1 MGRKY
6 DFSGWATRNNIR
18 CADGLTIRKDAF
30 KDCDGMTVPIV
41 WSHIH
46 DDPEMVLGHAVLWNH
61 PDGVRIDGKFN
72 NTPKGR
78 QTKELVESGDVV
90 GLSIWANQLKKS
102 GNDVLHGTIR
112 EVSVVLAG
120 ANPGAYI
127 DTVMLAHSADGVI
140 DDDDFDAVITT
151 GEPIELMHSAKKRP
165 KPEPEEDD
173 EDEEEEEYEGEDEE
187 EEEYEEEDEDD
198 GDGGDEVAHS
208 ADEEDDE
215 EINEDETIGDVFDT
229 LNKKQ
234 KTAVYAI
241 LGQAL
246 ENAEEISHSAE
257 GENEMATYDED
268 MTVGEVFD
276 TLDEDQKTAVYAI
289 LGQALEDNDMDE
301 DDDDMKH
308 NVFDADDYYGGEY
321 ISHADIQAMTAD
333 IMSDAKRLGSL
344 REALEHGV
352 EEGNF
357 LAHAVYNHD
366 GVNGAEGTE
375 QTYGIADINYL
386 FPEAR
391 TLNNVP
397 EFIKRNDE
405 WVNIVI
411 NGTHHTPFSRIKSVF
426 ANITNEEARARGYVK
441 GNEKSDEVFSLLK
454 RSTDPQTIYKRQKM
468 DRDDIIDITDFD
480 VVAWLRGE
488 MRIML
493 NEEIARAIL
502 IGDGR
507 LSSDDDKIHEDHV
520 RPIVTDAPLYNITAQ
535 VTVGQTME
543 ITAKNLIRAAIRAR
557 KDYKGSGSPTLF
569 TGEAMLTEMMLLED
583 GLGHPLYA
591 DEAALARRMRVSR
604 IVTCPLLDT
613 ATVNGNA
620 LYGIIVNLSDYNIGA
635 DKGGEINMFDDFD
648 IDFNQQKYLIETR
661 ISGALIRPYSAITLV
676 AAASNS
682 GTDGASNG

>member
-1 MGRKY
+1 MSCWILKTSKKLMEKFKMGSTDY
-6 DFSGWATRNNIR
+6 DFSGWATKNDIR
-18 CADGLTIRKDAF
+18 CDDGLTIRRDAF
-30 KDCDGMTVPIV
+30 KNCDGATVPIV

-46 DDPEMVLGHAVLWNH
+46 DDPEMVLGHAVLWNY
-61 PDGVRIDGKFN
+61 PEGVRIDGKFN

-78 QTKELVESGDVV
+78 QTKALVESGDVV
-90 GLSIWANQLKKS
+90 GLSIWANHLKKK

-127 DTVMLAHSADGVI
+127 DTVMLAHSADGSI
-140 DDDDFDAVITT
+140 DDEDFDAIITT
-151 GEPIELMHSAKKRP
+151 GDPIELAHAVKEEP
-165 KPEPEEDD
+165 KDD
-173 EDEEEEEYEGEDEE
+173 EDEKEEESDIEETEDNEGDTDDEEESDGEPEDDEEESDEEPEDEE
-187 EEEYEEEDEDD
+187 EPAEDKK
-198 GDGGDEVAHS
+198 ARKK
-208 ADEEDDE
+208 E
-215 EINEDETIGDVFDT
+215 EIKHSTTNEGDKAMAAEKKDERTVEDVFNT
-229 LNKKQ
+229 LTDEQ
-234 KTAVYAI
+234 KNVVYALI
-241 LGQAL
+241 
-246 ENAEEISHSAE
+246 
-257 GENEMATYDED
+257 
-268 MTVGEVFD
+268 
-276 TLDEDQKTAVYAI
+276 
-289 LGQALEDNDMDE
+289 GQALEDAGVDNDE
-301 DDDDMKH
+301 DSEEDEEDMKH
-308 NVFDADDYYGGEY
+308 NVFESANERTYFSQDDMRDLM
-321 ISHADIQAMTAD
+321 A
-333 IMSDAKRLGSL
+333 DAKRLGSL
-344 REALEHGV
+344 KEAIEHNMESDG
-352 EEGNF
+352 F

-391 TLNNVP
+391 ALNNVP

-426 ANITNEEARARGYVK
+426 ANITNDEARARGYIK
-441 GNEKSDEVFSLLK
+441 GNEKANEVFSLLK
-454 RSTDPQTIYKRQKM
+454 RSTDPQTIYKKQKM

-480 VVAWLRGE
+480 VIAWLRGE
-488 MRIML
+488 MRMML

-507 LSSDDDKIHEDHV
+507 LNSDDDKIHEDHV
-520 RPIVTDAPLYNITAQ
+520 RPIVTDAALYNITAQ

-569 TGEAMLTEMMLLED
+569 TGESMLTEMMLLED

-676 AAASNS
+676 AAANNS